1 MAAETQLANAA
12 GGTVTSAAPHG
23 LWAGSLK
30 PFLVAHPIGVAVVG
44 GALVG
49 VGVYYLMKKY
59 SKKAEEPSPA

>member
-1 MAAETQLANAA
+1 MAVETQLANAA
-12 GGTVTSAAPHG
+12 GGTVTSAPHG

-49 VGVYYLMKKY
+49 VAVYYLMNKY

>member
-12 GGTVTSAAPHG
+12 SGTTSVAHQG
-23 LWAGSLK
+23 LWAGSIK

-49 VGVYYLMKKY
+49 EGAYYLMKKY
-59 SKKAEEPSPA
+59 SAN